1 MAILKSGQCCGKLR
15 YYETVAMMSSSTSMR
30 KSSYYVNNNNN
41 NSSTRRTFHGP
52 PIHQDSNVSYIFNH
66 TGV

>member
-1 MAILKSGQCCGKLR
+1 
-15 YYETVAMMSSSTSMR
+15 MR
-30 KSSYYVNNNNN
+30 KSSYYVNNNNNNNN

-52 PIHQDSNVSYIFNH
+52 PVHQESNVSYIFNH